1 MVFDCSFAEYGDY
14 SEMGNA
20 WDSMQIN
27 SISVIPEST
36 ADTSVEN
43 VYSVDTANMSDVRL
57 CNYSYN
63 NMKHGHYLYQY
74 RSCILL
80 LWSIFKRGKLM
91 KHLRMRSCSSTETLS
106 ISATLNTSLSQSR
119 SLFQVNNLL
128 FCTLK
133 LLILN
138 F

>member
-1 MVFDCSFAEYGDY
+1 MMFDCSFAEYGDY

-57 CNYSYN
+57 CNYS
-63 NMKHGHYLYQY
+63 
-74 RSCILL
+74 ILL
-80 LWSIFKRGKLM
+80 L
-91 KHLRMRSCSSTETLS
+91 
-106 ISATLNTSLSQSR
+106 
-119 SLFQVNNLL
+119 
-128 FCTLK
+128 
-133 LLILN
+133 
-138 F
+138 